1 MLFRSA
7 NASPFAREFVPK
19 IGCTYSTP
27 ISTDHVIQMVEEI
40 PKALLEVLRNFKGL
54 EAFYEVTVKHGS
66 SDITQDTRQPL
77 KITMMNPQDGN
88 AVHCFYTD

>member
-1 MLFRSA
+1 
-7 NASPFAREFVPK
+7 
-19 IGCTYSTP
+19 
-27 ISTDHVIQMVEEI
+27 MVEEI